1 MVIEARKLC
10 GDHVGT
16 GILVEI
22 ITEDGRSWDEENRKW
37 VGDVKYGK
45 EFTPISMITHKKN
58 GDVNVRTGYGE
69 RRYEADSLVKLQD

>member
-16 GILVEI
+16 RILVRI
-22 ITEDGRSWDEENRKW
+22 ITSDPRAWDAEKKEW
-37 VGDVKYGK
+37 VGEVEYGR

-69 RRYEADSLVKLQD
+69 RRYEEDRLVTLED